1 MEKFIGGIIT
11 VVMIIIG
18 GIIWYRYSAEMVAYR
33 AVQELPKLKETIDKQ
48 QKQIDELKRKLEG
61 MERK

>member
-18 GIIWYRYSAEMVAYR
+18 GIIWYRYSVEMVAYR

-48 QKQIDELKRKLEG
+48 QKQIDELKRKLEN